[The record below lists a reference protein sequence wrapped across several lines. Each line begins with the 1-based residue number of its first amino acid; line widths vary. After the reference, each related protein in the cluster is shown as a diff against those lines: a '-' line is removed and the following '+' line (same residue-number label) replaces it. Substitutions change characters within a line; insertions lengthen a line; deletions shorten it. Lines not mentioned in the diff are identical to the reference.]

1 MVGCMFLNKCHR
13 MICFKRK
20 EKNEERMLVFKA
32 VLAKQIFSFKKFI
45 VSTFH
50 CYGSPMI

>member
-1 MVGCMFLNKCHR
+1 MLQK
-13 MICFKRK
+13 KREKK
-20 EKNEERMLVFKA
+20 EEVRMLVFKA
-32 VLAKQIFSFKKFI
+32 ILAKQIFSFKKFI